1 MSETNRSRGADGAPP
16 TNKTLLVVAGVLLAL
31 PIVALLWVD
40 SYARETPRLGGVPFF
55 FWYQFLWVFI
65 CAGLTYA
72 AHRLVLAARKP
83 GAGTTGKPGRIG
95 DTNPGGD
102 EGGER

>member
-1 MSETNRSRGADGAPP
+1 MAENRSGGPEGAPP
-16 TNKTLLVVAGVLLAL
+16 TNKTLLVVAGVLLAI

-40 SYARETPRLGGVPFF
+40 SYARETPRLGGFPFF

-83 GAGTTGKPGRIG
+83 GRGTSGKPGRIG

-102 EGGER
+102 ERGER